1 MRWLAFGKPKKCSD
15 GYKFNFYENG
25 EGEFFLVVWRKPRF
39 RQIVPFGRHIRLDMV
54 DKLVDA
60 DIPRDIAIAISQ
72 ETQMFLAQWL

>member
-1 MRWLAFGKPKKCSD
+1 
-15 GYKFNFYENG
+15 
-25 EGEFFLVVWRKPRF
+25 LVVWRKPRF